1 MTLYISP
8 ICDLFHCFNHFLFGC
23 DSVYIGTEPLDAM
36 YDYIRILQE
45 HHYVA
50 ELASV
55 DEHDRPP
62 FQLRTADQ
70 LLKKDIGYPLFTYDK
85 MVKVEG
91 LVPSPKDQQLL
102 TRSEQA
108 WLLAEIPL
116 ASDHPTYA
124 WAAFRPP
131 RAVPWQIHAQS
142 RSDGYFAPPGWTPKY
157 PEPSKWYKR
166 KPGFAFTQSPE
177 HPNRRLRL
185 RMLVRLS
192 DALTH
197 AALDHTQDWFFID
210 LPLFDDSPNTDS
222 IGDLLL
228 FVMELVGNQRL
239 RSGQLVLSAGGPNER
254 LWQRKMPLTVLWN
267 HLHIA
272 SLKPKVQAV
281 AYASLNNP
289 DHLSELGNSTEEEGD
304 YFAMAAVHS
313 LPDWVVA
320 DEPKEMRERYAS
332 GPCRLPHEEMPEALL
347 AEERM
352 PLPCTAQSSCRSTQK
367 ALPRSSPAIGRSDK
381 PTSSTSVVAAKP
393 KKPAPDSGKRSKQG
407 AFSYQ

>member
-1 MTLYISP
+1 M
-8 ICDLFHCFNHFLFGC
+8 H
-23 DSVYIGTEPLDAM
+23 
-36 YDYIRILQE
+36 DYIRTLQE
-45 HHYVA
+45 HHHAA
-50 ELASV
+50 EPSSL
-55 DEHDRPP
+55 DEHDRAP

-70 LLKKDIGYPLFTYDK
+70 LLKKDIGYPLSTYDK

-91 LVPSPKDQQLL
+91 LVPDPKDQQLL
-102 TRSEQA
+102 TKSEQA

-116 ASDHPTYA
+116 AGDHPTYA

-166 KPGFAFTQSPE
+166 KPGFAFIQSPE
-177 HPNRRLRL
+177 HPTRRLRL

-197 AALDHTQDWFFID
+197 AALDHTQDWFLID
-210 LPLFDDSPNTDS
+210 LPMFNDSPNTDS

-228 FVMELVGNQRL
+228 LVMELVGNERL

-254 LWQRKMPLTVLWN
+254 LWQRKMPLSVLWN

-272 SLKPKVQAV
+272 SLKPEAQVV

-289 DHLSELGNSTEEEGD
+289 DYLSTLGRTTEEEGD

-313 LPDWVVA
+313 LPDWVLA
-320 DEPKEMRERYAS
+320 DEPKEMRDRYAN
-332 GPCRLPHEEMPEALL
+332 GPCRLPHEKMPEALL
-347 AEERM
+347 AEERT
-352 PLPCTAQSSCRSTQK
+352 LPCSARSSSRRTPK
-367 ALPRSSPAIGRSDK
+367 ALPHHSPADVKSDN
-381 PTSSTSVVAAKP
+381 PISSAGAVTAKAKKAASS
-393 KKPAPDSGKRSKQG
+393 SGKRNKQG
-407 AFSYQ
+407 ALLYQ

>member
-1 MTLYISP
+1 MLSIIISNFCLVA
-8 ICDLFHCFNHFLFGC
+8 IL
-23 DSVYIGTEPLDAM
+23 YIGTEPIDAM
-36 YDYIRILQE
+36 SDYIRILQE
-45 HHYVA
+45 HHHA
-50 ELASV
+50 KELTSG

-70 LLKKDIGYPLFTYDK
+70 LLKKDIGYPRVAYDK

-91 LVPSPKDQQLL
+91 LVPTPKDQQLL
-102 TRSEQA
+102 SKSEQA
-108 WLLAEIPL
+108 WLLVEIPM
-116 ASDHPTYA
+116 ASDLPTYA

-142 RSDGYFAPPGWTPKY
+142 RSDGYFAPPGWIPKY

-166 KPGFAFTQSPE
+166 QPGFAFIHSPE
-177 HPNRRLRL
+177 HPTRRLRL

-210 LPLFDDSPNTDS
+210 LPMFDDSPDADT

-228 FVMELVGNQRL
+228 FAMELVGNQRL
-239 RSGQLVLSAGGPNER
+239 RSGQLVLSAGGRNER
-254 LWQRKMPLTVLWN
+254 LWQRKMPLSVLWN
-267 HLHIA
+267 HLHVA
-272 SLKPKVQAV
+272 SLKPKVKVA

-289 DHLSELGNSTEEEGD
+289 EHLSTLGKSTEEEGY

-320 DEPKEMRERYAS
+320 DESKEMRDQYAN
-332 GPCRLPHEEMPEALL
+332 GPCRLPHEKMPEALL
-347 AEERM
+347 AEDVM
-352 PLPCTAQSSCRSTQK
+352 PLPCSARSSSRSTRK
-367 ALPRSSPAIGRSDK
+367 ALPRPSPAEVKSDK
-381 PTSSTSVVAAKP
+381 PTASIGTVTAKA
-393 KKPAPDSGKRSKQG
+393 KKSAPIGGKRSKQG
-407 AFSYQ
+407 AFSFQ